1 MRKLDYRRFVKA
13 MRRVSIIGAGVVG
26 TALGRYTA
34 KVAVKKGT
42 LKDKA
47 ARSIIS
53 LFDKYEKRLSV

>member
-1 MRKLDYRRFVKA
+1 

-26 TALGRYTA
+26 TALGRYTV

>member
-1 MRKLDYRRFVKA
+1 

-42 LKDKA
+42 LKDTA
-47 ARSIIS
+47 ARSIIA